1 MPREKN
7 TERRILPLHSCVTSI
22 LPARSP
28 LPVLLSSLQRMARWK
43 RLWSL
48 IVTLSRIGEGFKV
61 LLLVFPE

>member
-7 TERRILPLHSCVTSI
+7 TEPLHSCVTSI

-28 LPVLLSSLQRMARWK
+28 LPVLLSSLQRMARWQ

-48 IVTLSRIGEGFKV
+48 IVILSRIGEGFKV